1 MTPQDGYHF
10 SDQIGH
16 LLRRVYQRHTA
27 LFQQYIPDSQL
38 TAAQFVVL
46 CSVRDNSGSS
56 LADIVKATV
65 IDQATIRG
73 VVDRLKQREL
83 VQVDHDR
90 IDRRK
95 VVINLTEAGQD
106 LVRDMEPFAKQIT
119 ESTYGKLNPA
129 ERLALDFC
137 SRRCWKVARPTEPLQ
152 PPQKNKGQKDKSF
165 WPFC

>member
-1 MTPQDGYHF
+1 MTNAPKAPPPENGYDF
-10 SDQIGH
+10 SGQIGH

-46 CSVRDNSGSS
+46 CSVRDNGGSS

-83 VQVDHDR
+83 IEVHLDKT
-90 IDRRK
+90 DRRK
-95 VVINLTEAGQD
+95 VVINLTAAGQA
-106 LVRDMEPFAKQIT
+106 LVHEMQPFAMQIS
-119 ESTYGKLNPA
+119 ESTYGNLNPA
-129 ERLALDFC
+129 ERMALDFLL
-137 SRRCWKVARPTEPLQ
+137 RKMLQ
-152 PPQKNKGQKDKSF
+152 DSDSLP
-165 WPFC
+165 

>member
-1 MTPQDGYHF
+1 MKGKSSSTKDGYFF

-46 CSVRDNSGSS
+46 CSVRDNGASS
-56 LADIVKATV
+56 LADLVKATV
-65 IDQATIRG
+65 IDQATVRG

-83 VQVDHDR
+83 VQVDHDP

-95 VVINLTEAGQD
+95 VVINLTPIGQE
-106 LVRDMEPFAKQIT
+106 LVAQMEPFAKQIT
-119 ESTYGKLNPA
+119 ESTYGNLNPA
-129 ERLALDFC
+129 ERLALDFLLT
-137 SRRCWKVARPTEPLQ
+137 KMLNGDEQA
-152 PPQKNKGQKDKSF
+152 
-165 WPFC
+165 

>member
-1 MTPQDGYHF
+1 MNFDKLTRTMNHQPSAMTPQDGYHF

-56 LADIVKATV
+56 LADIVKATM

-129 ERLALDFC
+129 ERLALDFLL
-137 SRRCWKVARPTEPLQ
+137 KKMLEGGEA
-152 PPQKNKGQKDKSF
+152 D
-165 WPFC
+165 

>member
-1 MTPQDGYHF
+1 MRNVKDKSAPDKDSYLF

-46 CSVRDNSGSS
+46 CSVRDNQGSS

-65 IDQATIRG
+65 IDQATVRG

-83 VQVDHDR
+83 MRVDHDPH
-90 IDRRK
+90 DRRK
-95 VVINLTEAGQD
+95 VVINLTPVGQE
-106 LVRDMEPFAKQIT
+106 LVRKMEPFALQIT

-129 ERLALDFC
+129 ERLALEFLLRKMIEGD
-137 SRRCWKVARPTEPLQ
+137 AGE
-152 PPQKNKGQKDKSF
+152 
-165 WPFC
+165 

>member
-1 MTPQDGYHF
+1 MKGKSSSTKDGYLF

-46 CSVRDNSGSS
+46 CSVRDNGASS
-56 LADIVKATV
+56 LADLVKATV
-65 IDQATIRG
+65 IDQATVRG

-83 VQVDHDR
+83 VQVDHDP

-95 VVINLTEAGQD
+95 VVINLTPIGRE
-106 LVRDMEPFAKQIT
+106 LVAQMEPFAKQIT
-119 ESTYGKLNPA
+119 ESTYGNLNPA
-129 ERLALDFC
+129 ERLALDFLLT
-137 SRRCWKVARPTEPLQ
+137 KMLNGDEQA
-152 PPQKNKGQKDKSF
+152 
-165 WPFC
+165 

>member
-1 MTPQDGYHF
+1 MRNVKNKSAPDKDSYLF

-46 CSVRDNSGSS
+46 CSVRDNQGSS

-65 IDQATIRG
+65 RG

-83 VQVDHDR
+83 VRVDHDPH
-90 IDRRK
+90 DRRK
-95 VVINLTEAGQD
+95 VVINLTPVGQE
-106 LVRDMEPFAKQIT
+106 LVRKMEPFALQIT
-119 ESTYGKLNPA
+119 ESTYGTLNPA
-129 ERLALDFC
+129 ERVALEFLLRKMIDGD
-137 SRRCWKVARPTEPLQ
+137 AGE
-152 PPQKNKGQKDKSF
+152 
-165 WPFC
+165 